1 MKIFL
6 VILSLFLS
14 LNATAKTG
22 VWVYNE
28 TLDKHIATSNISNTR
43 SIASLTK
50 IMTAMVALDHDTDLT
65 REIKVVNSK
74 LPLSRHSRYD
84 VITAMLV
91 RSDNGA
97 ADSIAADYP
106 GGRKE
111 FIKAMNRKAREIG
124 MMSTNFRDPS
134 GLSSMNISTAGDV
147 LVMMQISAVYNIIRE
162 TSTKKQVIFETYHK
176 KKIRTIELSNTNKPL
191 LFKFDEIVVSKTGFT
206 NAAGWCVGMVVE
218 AQSQRFIV
226 VILGA
231 RSKQERFDIARE
243 VVYNHLRDID
253 IEEMTKP
260 KPEPKPEPQQSIW
273 NYLGF

>member
-1 MKIFL
+1 MKKIF
-6 VILSLFLS
+6 FLLTLAVTVS
-14 LNATAKTG
+14 TQAETKPG

-43 SIASLTK
+43 PIASLTK
-50 IMTAMVALDHDTDLT
+50 IMTAMVTLDHDTDLT

-74 LPLSRHSRYD
+74 LPKSRHSRYD

-162 TSTKKQVIFETYHK
+162 TSTKKQVIFETYYK
-176 KKIRTIELSNTNKPL
+176 KKIRTIELPNTNQPL

-218 AQSQRFIV
+218 AQGQRFIV

-231 RSKQERFDIARE
+231 RTKQERFDIAKE

-253 IEEMTKP
+253 IDEMSKP
-260 KPEPKPEPQQSIW
+260 KPNPPTTIW
-273 NYLGF
+273 NFFGL

>member
-1 MKIFL
+1 MKQFFFL
-6 VILSLFLS
+6 LILTI
-14 LNATAKTG
+14 AVPAQAVTKPG

-28 TLDKHIATSNISNTR
+28 TLDKHITTSNITSTR

-50 IMTAMVALDHDTDLT
+50 IMTAMVTLDHDPNLT

-84 VITAMLV
+84 VITTMLV

-97 ADSIAADYP
+97 AESIAADYP

-111 FIKAMNRKAREIG
+111 FIKAMNRKAHGIG
-124 MMSTNFRDPS
+124 MVSTSFRDPS

-147 LVMMQISAVYNIIRE
+147 LLMMQISAVYNIIRE
-162 TSTKKQVIFETYHK
+162 TSVKKQVIFETYHK
-176 KKIRTIELSNTNKPL
+176 KKIRTIELPNTNKSL

-231 RSKQERFDIARE
+231 RSKQERFDIAKE

-253 IEEMTKP
+253 IDEMSKP
-260 KPEPKPEPQQSIW
+260 KPNPPTTGW
-273 NYLGF
+273 NFLGF